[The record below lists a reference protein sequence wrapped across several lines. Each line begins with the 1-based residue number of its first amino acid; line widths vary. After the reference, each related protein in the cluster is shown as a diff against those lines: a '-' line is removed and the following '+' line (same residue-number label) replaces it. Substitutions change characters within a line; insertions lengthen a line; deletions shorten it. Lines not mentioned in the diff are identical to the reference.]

1 MQIPILFLC
10 RATAFQSKVNQMAD
24 AGLKWIIKK
33 FCPDFTASSQIHSIS
48 HIPAGF
54 PMVFTTILFFQWPA
68 VRQFCRFQIMIT
80 PSTGQLAWWRWN
92 QTTASCWVGSNKIS
106 PQISVK
112 IEAGDC
118 VLLFII
124 SRCFFIYREP
134 RCGMQEYR
142 IFLLRN

>member
-1 MQIPILFLC
+1 MQIPIVFLF

-33 FCPDFTASSQIHSIS
+33 FCPDFTASQIYSVS
-48 HIPAGF
+48 HFPADF
-54 PMVFTTILFFQWPA
+54 PIVFTAVLFFQWPA

-80 PSTGQLAWWRWN
+80 ASAGQLAWQRWS
-92 QTTASCWVGSNKIS
+92 QTTASCWVGSNKIF

-112 IEAGDC
+112 IEPGDC

-124 SRCFFIYREP
+124 SRCSLIHREP